1 MVSGFATSPTS
12 YAGSSWA
19 FFMDGKACARVEI
32 VAGPLTTLTALTAR
46 GMGSPHFVL
55 LQGSPERLAAR
66 QNVEEVCLTLQS
78 SLNAQGRN
86 VSHSPSKRLCRRR
99 LYGVPVSKGRVQ

>member
-12 YAGSSWA
+12 YAASSWA

-46 GMGSPHFVL
+46 GVGSPHFVFP
-55 LQGSPERLAAR
+55 QGSLERLAAR
-66 QNVEEVCLTLQS
+66 QNVEEVCLTLLS

-86 VSHSPSKRLCRRR
+86 VSHVLSKRLCRRC
-99 LYGVPVSKGRVQ
+99 LYGVPVSKGWVQ